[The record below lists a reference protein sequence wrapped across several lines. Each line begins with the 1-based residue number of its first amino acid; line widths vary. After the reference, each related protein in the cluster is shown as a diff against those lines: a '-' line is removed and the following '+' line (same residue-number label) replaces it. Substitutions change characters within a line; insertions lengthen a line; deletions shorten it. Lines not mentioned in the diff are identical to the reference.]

1 MEKPIEKPIEKLYY
15 GRFGNF
21 ESIKTNGKKCEAYLD
36 KLEAADKTI
45 QKLLEK
51 DETLLDL
58 YKTAMNSLEGI
69 YGEEMLSH
77 YVEAFRS
84 GVLLGMDIMGAF
96 DKEE

>member
-1 MEKPIEKPIEKLYY
+1 MEKPIEKLYY
-15 GRFGNF
+15 ARFCNL
-21 ESIKTNGKKCEAYLD
+21 ESIKANGKKYATLLD
-36 KLEAADKTI
+36 ELEKADTKM
-45 QKLLEK
+45 QKLAEK
-51 DETLLDL
+51 DAVLLDL

-69 YGEEMLSH
+69 CGEEMLSH

>member
-1 MEKPIEKPIEKLYY
+1 MEKPIEKLYY

-21 ESIKTNGKKCEAYLD
+21 ESIKTNGKKYEAYID
-36 KLEAADKTI
+36 KLEIADKKI
-45 QKLLEK
+45 KQLLEK

-58 YKTAMNSLEGI
+58 YKTAIDSLEGL
-69 YGEEMLSH
+69 YFEEMLSH

>member
-1 MEKPIEKPIEKLYY
+1 MEKPIERLYY
-15 GRFGNF
+15 GRYCNF
-21 ESIKTNGKKCEAYLD
+21 ESIKIGGKEYAKHLD
-36 KLEAADKTI
+36 ELEKSDTKI
-45 QKLLEK
+45 RSLLEK
-51 DETLLDL
+51 DTTLLDL

-69 YGEEMLSH
+69 CAEEMLSH